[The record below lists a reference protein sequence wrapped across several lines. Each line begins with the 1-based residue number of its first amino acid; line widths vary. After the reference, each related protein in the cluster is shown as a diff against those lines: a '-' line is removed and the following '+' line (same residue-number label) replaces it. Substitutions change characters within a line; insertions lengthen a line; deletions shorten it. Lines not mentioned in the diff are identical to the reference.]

1 MKRLLPILALI
12 YSWCR
17 IPLWLVV
24 GVGLGFGLPYA
35 WYLNKLVRAG
45 FESLSYELPSRV
57 FARPLRLARGIPMS
71 AEALR
76 IELDA
81 ARYRRVDSIFEAGTY
96 SVDANHFQIRTR
108 AFNDGEGEHPELRLS
123 VRLAS
128 GRVSS
133 VEDLASGQ
141 KVELARV
148 DPARI
153 ATLYGKSRQERR
165 LVKVPRR

>member
-1 MKRLLPILALI
+1 MGA
-12 YSWCR
+12 
-17 IPLWLVV
+17 
-24 GVGLGFGLPYA
+24 GLGFGLPYA

-57 FARPLRLARGIPMS
+57 FARPLRLARGVPMS

-81 ARYRRVDSIFEAGTY
+81 ARYREVDSVFEAGTY

-148 DPARI
+148 DPA
-153 ATLYGKSRQERR
+153 TK
-165 LVKVPRR
+165 